1 MFSPPST
8 GPRLFRSIGGPPSHT
23 PEFDEYVRRVLNDP
37 FPCRQLYASVP
48 QSQEVDL
55 WKNRRFRLYKDTDNV
70 LEGTVVEWIQLVNG
84 PYSIGTE
91 WKIRAAILTFAGLEV
106 DDTAIISEGGP
117 KEYQNLECRIIS
129 AISSDDG
136 TTYKVQLVDDPL
148 KFVDVHRDHLKSIQQ
163 YTVVR
168 MNVHG
173 GGVVSYDG
181 DDCKY
186 SLEWIDPPSPL
197 IDLSGDS
204 NKACCPICQAVEPT
218 VEAFDD
224 SAFETTMDDDKK
236 QQELHTC
243 PVCSMND
250 KPLRTLECNHQLC
263 NECWSVSREPSTSF
277 LPANLAPPIMEENEL
292 HTTRDYCYKYFHAK
306 LPHTIMDGTA
316 TRPLQGQSYEHVE
329 GLHYVITNCFR
340 DANDEDVYEYD
351 EDDDDDDDDDD
362 EYTIKKPSLNVR
374 IDDLTQYWKTLKGG
388 AIHMFIFWNVFRNL
402 VVGLKNPIAIE
413 IVWKVVQ
420 ERWEEI
426 ENARRRLLE
435 DFDDEESLDD
445 DDDDGGDGDDDYDD
459 EAMDTTCQEKS
470 GMKHKDVDELC
481 RNAKSY
487 PLSLV
492 ALCFNRLGELC
503 LKNRQVPHALY
514 WFERS
519 LPYAKRAVQLNPE
532 SRTTKR
538 LLLADVYNNL
548 GIAQQRSGYLIKAK
562 RSYYSA
568 REWNVRAQN
577 IIHNIR
583 CVEYEIT
590 CWTGSSGRI
599 IPGC

>member
-1 MFSPPST
+1 MFSPPYT
-8 GPRLFRSIGGPPSHT
+8 GPGLFRSIGGPPSHT

-37 FPCRQLYASVP
+37 FPCRHVYSSVP
-48 QSQEVDL
+48 QSQEMDL

-70 LEGTVVEWIQLVNG
+70 LEGTVVDWIQLVNG
-84 PYSIGTE
+84 PYSISTE

-117 KEYQNLECRIIS
+117 KEHQNQKCRIIS
-129 AISSDDG
+129 AISSDG

-148 KFVDVHRDHLKSIQQ
+148 KFVDVHRDHLKLIQQ

-173 GGVVSYDG
+173 GGVVSCDG

-236 QQELHTC
+236 QQEPHTC
-243 PVCSMND
+243 PVCSMNET
-250 KPLRTLECNHQLC
+250 PLRTLYCNHQLC
-263 NECWSVSREPSTSF
+263 QECWSVSRDPSTSF
-277 LPANLAPPIMEENEL
+277 LPANLTPPLMEENEL
-292 HTTRDYCYKYFHAK
+292 QRTRDYYYNYFHEK

-316 TRPLQGQSYEHVE
+316 TRPLQDQSIGDDQVE
-329 GLHYVITNCFR
+329 MAFS
-340 DANDEDVYEYD
+340 DVYEYD
-351 EDDDDDDDDDD
+351 EDDDDDD
-362 EYTIKKPSLNVR
+362 EYIIKKPSLN
-374 IDDLTQYWKTLKGG
+374 IQLDDLTQYWKTLKGG

-402 VVGLKNPIAIE
+402 VVGLKNAIAIK

-420 ERWEEI
+420 ERSEEI

-435 DFDDEESLDD
+435 DFDDEESFDD
-445 DDDDGGDGDDDYDD
+445 DDEEDDGDDDED

-470 GMKHKDVDELC
+470 VIKNKDVDELC

-487 PLSLV
+487 PLSLL

-503 LKNRQVPHALY
+503 LKNRQVPHASY

-519 LPYAKRAVQLNPE
+519 LSYAK
-532 SRTTKR
+532 
-538 LLLADVYNNL
+538 
-548 GIAQQRSGYLIKAK
+548 
-562 RSYYSA
+562 
-568 REWNVRAQN
+568 
-577 IIHNIR
+577 
-583 CVEYEIT
+583 
-590 CWTGSSGRI
+590 
-599 IPGC
+599 